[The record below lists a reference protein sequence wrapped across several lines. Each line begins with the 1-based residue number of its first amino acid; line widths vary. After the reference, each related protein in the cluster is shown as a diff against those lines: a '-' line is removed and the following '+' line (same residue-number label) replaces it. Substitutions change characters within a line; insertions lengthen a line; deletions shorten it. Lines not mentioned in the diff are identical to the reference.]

1 MNPDGSA
8 TFATTRWT
16 RVLAAQGGSEPARAA
31 LGELCSAYYGPVLA
45 FLTRA
50 GCGDADPRDV
60 AHEFFAAL
68 LSGRGIDG
76 ADPGRGRFRTYL
88 LGALKHFLANRR
100 RDAARLRRG
109 GDAAHV
115 PLEIPTDTQS
125 TGENPEIAQAA
136 PSDAVFDREWAL
148 AVIERALAA
157 LEQEAREA
165 GQGAQYEVLKPWLS
179 FDAAP
184 GSQAAAAAR
193 LGISE
198 GAVKVAV
205 HRWRKR
211 FRELVRAEIVQTL
224 PEGSDAAT
232 ELRHL
237 MEALG

>member
-1 MNPDGSA
+1 MNPDNSS

-45 FLTRA
+45 FLTHT

-100 RDAARLRRG
+100 RDAQRLRRG
-109 GDAAHV
+109 GDATHV
-115 PLEIPTDTQS
+115 PLVIPTDTQA
-125 TGENPEIAQAA
+125 EVDHPEVAQAP

-148 AVIERALAA
+148 AVIERALGA
-157 LEQEAREA
+157 LEQEATDA
-165 GQGAQYEVLKPWLS
+165 GQGAPYEALKPWLS
-179 FDAAP
+179 LDGAP

-211 FRELVRAEIVQTL
+211 FRELIRAEILQTL
-224 PEGSDAAT
+224 PEDGDAAA